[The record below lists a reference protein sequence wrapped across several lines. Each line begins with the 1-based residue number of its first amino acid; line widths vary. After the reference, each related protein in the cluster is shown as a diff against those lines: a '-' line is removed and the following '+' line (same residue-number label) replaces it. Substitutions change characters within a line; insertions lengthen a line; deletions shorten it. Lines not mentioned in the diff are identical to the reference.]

1 MGKILNRVLIGFGIA
16 GVAAAGTFYLL
27 GPERVWRLAGDPDQG
42 PVDWDDIERSPNP
55 NDALACSIA
64 ACATPAEVTLPLYD
78 ATPEALLKEADEII
92 RGGALSGTIH
102 RVDDGQNPLAKR
114 YVIRTPTMGY
124 PDTLN
129 LGVRAIEGKAGLLL
143 YSRSLLGRSDLGAN
157 ARRLQTII
165 DALRP
170 KSLPET

>member
-1 MGKILNRVLIGFGIA
+1 MGRILNRVAIGLGIV

-42 PVDWDDIERSPNP
+42 SVDWDAIERSPNP
-55 NDALACSIA
+55 NDALACSVA
-64 ACATPAEVTLPLYD
+64 SCSTPAELTLPLYD

-92 RGGALSGTIH
+92 RGGALSGTVH

-114 YVIRTPTMGY
+114 YVVRTPLMGY

-129 LGVRAIEGKAGLLL
+129 LGVRSVEGKAGLLL
-143 YSRSLLGRSDLGAN
+143 YSRALLGRSDFGAN
-157 ARRLQTII
+157 RRRLQTII
-165 DALRP
+165 NALRP
-170 KSLPET
+170 KALPEG